1 MSTVLVCIFEYCTI
15 KFSLLATISQHF
27 VCLQMALEVSAAPAM
42 HQLQSVQKAMA
53 LPTVEAAVGQVGA
66 LYTRVKG

>member
-1 MSTVLVCIFEYCTI
+1 
-15 KFSLLATISQHF
+15 
-27 VCLQMALEVSAAPAM
+27 MALEVSAAPAM